1 MAKEIEKLGIAT
13 VHLCTIIP
21 ISQTVGAN
29 RILPGV
35 AIPNPTGNP
44 NLDQQEEFMLRK
56 NLMLK
61 ALESLKS
68 SVEKQTVF

>member
-1 MAKEIEKLGIAT
+1 MAKEIEKFGIPT
-13 VHLCTIIP
+13 VHLCTIVP

-44 NLDQQEEFMLRK
+44 NLSQQEEFMLRK
-56 NLMLK
+56 DLMLR

-68 SVEKQTVF
+68 SIEEQTVF